1 MITVEPGVYVP
12 GQWGIRIEDTVIV
25 GEDGPRSVT
34 RGARPLFA
42 KPGA

>member
-1 MITVEPGVYVP
+1 
-12 GQWGIRIEDTVIV
+12 VIV